1 METKELN
8 NRQHQKGRQKK
19 QARLEIVA
27 VEYKRGKSIRKIAE
41 EVRRRLGLP
50 KAPSSRTIFLDIQA
64 LLAEWR
70 EFRIT
75 NTDELVQLEL
85 ERIDD
90 AIVELWEAWNKSK
103 QDYESKNSKQK
114 GKPAE
119 PQKKDKKGATD
130 VQAITGAVETYYLE
144 QGKKEIRKFGDVS
157 YIAEIR
163 QQLQERRKLLGLYAA
178 EKKEVT
184 GANGTPLNPTQSKI
198 NVDELSEEELEVL
211 YKIAAK
217 RDKKQE

>member
-1 METKELN
+1 MDTKTLN
-8 NRQHQKGRQKK
+8 DRQHQKGRQIK

-27 VEYKRGKSIRKIAE
+27 VEYKRGKSIRKIAD
-41 EVRRRLGLP
+41 EVKRRLGLP

-114 GKPAE
+114 GKPAD
-119 PQKKDKKGATD
+119 PPKKGNKDAE
-130 VQAITGAVETYYLE
+130 VQAIAGAVETYYLE

-184 GANGTPLNPTQSKI
+184 GANGDPLIPQEKEI
-198 NVDELSEEELEVL
+198 LSEEEILAEIE
-211 YKIAAK
+211 KIRNK
-217 RDKKQE
+217 RK